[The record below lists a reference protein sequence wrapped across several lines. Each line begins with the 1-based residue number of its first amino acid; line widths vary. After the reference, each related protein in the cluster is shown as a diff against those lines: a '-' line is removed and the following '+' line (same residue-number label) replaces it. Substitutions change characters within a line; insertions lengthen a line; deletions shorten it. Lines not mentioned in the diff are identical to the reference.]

1 MGIQL
6 YSKSTRYE
14 GKVCLLK
21 IWLNKAILF
30 VKRRERTKK
39 PFKLRL
45 ILPIQKNTDSLSD
58 GDDSPKQ
65 KRRFF
70 IHNLVKLTF
79 IELFTV
85 ASLVSVPGSVNAGVF
100 SSLLSVFSHTDRHE
114 VLNIEQ
120 SQNSQNMVLLRAAVN
135 PNPDPAKGGGD
146 ITIVGEKALLA
157 ETGPSGTIVNVSD
170 HKPTSGQVALY
181 VVRKGDTLSEIA
193 KMFGVTVNTI
203 MWANGTEKATSIQ
216 PGETLVIL
224 PISGIRHTVQKGET
238 LAGITKKYKGD
249 LSEVLEYNG
258 LSKNAT
264 LAVGDI
270 VTIPDGEITST
281 RSTSASA
288 TSAYKGGGGPS
299 YSGYYTHPLP
309 GGIKTQGIHGYN
321 GVDIGAP
328 YGTPIVAA
336 ASGTVIISR
345 DYGWN
350 GGYGHFIVIRHD
362 NGTQTLYAHNSSN
375 IVEVGQTIVGGQV
388 IGYVG
393 STGRSTGNH
402 LHFEIRGAKN
412 PF

>member
-6 YSKSTRYE
+6 YSKGTRYE
-14 GKVCLLK
+14 RKVCLLR

-30 VKRRERTKK
+30 VKRPDRTEK
-39 PFKLRL
+39 PLKLRL
-45 ILPIQKNTDSLSD
+45 ILSKQKNTGSLSD

-70 IHNLVKLTF
+70 IQNLVKLTF
-79 IELFTV
+79 IELLTV
-85 ASLVSVPGSVNAGVF
+85 ASLISVPGSVNAGVF
-100 SSLLSVFSHTDRHE
+100 SSFLSVFSQSRGE
-114 VLNIEQ
+114 VLENIEQ
-120 SQNSQNMVLLRAAVN
+120 SQNSQNMALLRAAVN

-157 ETGPSGTIVNVSD
+157 ETGPSGTIANVSD
-170 HKPTSGQVALY
+170 HKPTSGQIALY

-193 KMFGVTVNTI
+193 TMFGVTVNTI

-224 PISGIRHTVQKGET
+224 PISGIRHTVKKGET

-249 LSEVLEYNG
+249 ISEVLEYNG
-258 LSKNAT
+258 LSKGAT

-270 VTIPDGEITST
+270 ITIPDGEIAATRSVTST
-281 RSTSASA
+281 TST
-288 TSAYKGGGGPS
+288 YRGGGPS
-299 YSGYYTHPLP
+299 YSGYYTNPLP
-309 GGIKTQGIHGYN
+309 GGVKTQGIHGYN

-336 ASGTVIISR
+336 ASGTVIISK

-350 GGYGHFIVIRHD
+350 GGYGHYIVIRHD
-362 NGTQTLYAHNSSN
+362 NGTQTLYSHNSSN
-375 IVEVGQTIVGGQV
+375 IVEAGQSVVQGQV

-402 LHFEIRGAKN
+402 VHFEIRGAKN